1 MTSRTQLIEFV
12 TSLRWKDVAS
22 ALRAQPELSAFTDKR
37 GRNLLHLCCGV
48 NVAQK
53 GLPAADSVRTC
64 DALLAAGLDVNREA
78 FREGDWKATP
88 LWYAVSRGENRALA
102 KHLLSLGADPNH
114 CLWAAAFRDDVATI
128 RLLLDHGAK
137 IDAVAEDETPF
148 LSAVKTSHFAA
159 AEELL
164 KRGADVNFQDS
175 RGMTA
180 LHYMLKKDSDKR
192 HFEMLMRYSPHG
204 DIPNR
209 EGRTAAE
216 LMAKKRDQDFRAMA
230 RELEAATR

>member
-1 MTSRTQLIEFV
+1 MTSRTQLLDLV
-12 TSLRWKDVAS
+12 KSLKWKDVAA
-22 ALRAQPELSAFTDKR
+22 ALRAQPELIAFTDKR

-48 NVAQK
+48 HVAKK
-53 GLPAADSVRTC
+53 GLKAASSTRTC
-64 DALLAAGLDVNREA
+64 DALLEAGLDLNREA
-78 FREGDWKATP
+78 FSEGSWKATP

-102 KHLLSLGADPNH
+102 RHLLERGADPDH

-128 RLLLDHGAK
+128 RLLLDHGAP

-148 LSAVKTSHFAA
+148 LSAVKTSHFLA

-164 KRGADVNFQDS
+164 KRGADVNFRDS

-192 HFEMLMRYSPHG
+192 HFRMVLRFEPRG
-204 DIPNR
+204 DIPNA
-209 EGRTAAE
+209 EGKTAAE
-216 LMAKKRDQDFRAMA
+216 LMSKKRDEDFRAMA
-230 RELEAATR
+230 RELAKS